1 MIYYNFSL
9 LFLIPLLM
17 SIKTICFIHNNF
29 DEYVI
34 YKKLSN
40 VQKNNYLTEN
50 NYFKKFMY
58 EYSLVSVGYW
68 ILIALGMLLLR
79 EYILLFILMGVTTI
93 LNINFVSSLKLT
105 KSLAKIDAVETIIF
119 ILIFYYLNYMNGYY

>member
-1 MIYYNFSL
+1 
-9 LFLIPLLM
+9 M